1 MDVYCGILYTLISSD
16 LNRVC
21 TAWRVGVRRA
31 WNLPYRTHSNLLPL
45 ISLQLPV
52 PLVDEVA
59 KRSLKFSRKCLS
71 SDSKLVS
78 RVAYHGLLSACMISA
93 FARNVLNNCC
103 SYFNTSTCK
112 NLWHLTPAY
121 ILKLYNG
128 NVDVHTLCKAR
139 MLVEPL
145 SVRSGASRFT
155 SETIHN
161 DLDTF
166 IDFIATSELVL
177 FIVCFVNVHVCL
189 YFLYFIIF

>member
-1 MDVYCGILYTLISSD
+1 M
-16 LNRVC
+16 
-21 TAWRVGVRRA
+21 
-31 WNLPYRTHSNLLPL
+31 
-45 ISLQLPV
+45 
-52 PLVDEVA
+52 
-59 KRSLKFSRKCLS
+59 
-71 SDSKLVS
+71 VS
-78 RVAYHGLLSACMISA
+78 RVAYHGLLSACMISL
-93 FARNVLNNCC
+93 FARNVFNCC